1 MDIYSLWDKVL
12 VEFELNL
19 SKNHFDTWF
28 KNTYP
33 VRQEGSVLFIGVPN
47 EFARD
52 WVEKNY
58 SKEILKVTKK
68 SNPDIMSVDII
79 VTPNKKE
86 ESASEINYQKPSQL
100 SELEPSQQVNQL
112 PLTTG
117 TYNPNH
123 LNPKYTLSSLIVGTF
138 NEIAYSAGQAIIKKP
153 GTYNPFYVYG
163 STGTGKTHL
172 VQSIGNELKTIY
184 PDIKIHYVSADSF
197 STEFIN
203 AIGNKTTD
211 ELRDRYISY
220 DVLIMDDVQFL
231 SNRDKTQEQL
241 FHIFNTLT
249 EQGKQILFTSD
260 KHPQQIVGL
269 EDRIKSRL
277 TAGMVVDIT
286 KPDFESRLAILKSKS
301 DSYNINFTPEVLQFI
316 AQQIDSNIREL
327 EGIFNTISVQQEIRG
342 RLLTVTDVKEII
354 KNHIKPKKSVSI
366 EEIIKTI
373 AHYYHIEESALY
385 DTSRRREI
393 VQARQVAMYFLRN
406 DYNISYP
413 LIGRKLGGK
422 DHTTVMHSYD
432 KVREEITSNTILSQ
446 DIDHIRSIL
455 TTL

>member
-28 KNTYP
+28 KNTCP
-33 VRQEGSVLFIGVPN
+33 VRQDGSVLVVSVPN
-47 EFARD
+47 EFVRE
-52 WVEKNY
+52 WVANNY
-58 SKEILKVTKK
+58 SKEILKITK
-68 SNPDIMSVDII
+68 STNPDINEVNFI
-79 VTPNKKE
+79 VITNKKE
-86 ESASEINYQKPSQL
+86 EPEPEPVSKKIDQVSESTQTLPL
-100 SELEPSQQVNQL
+100 NQL
-112 PLTTG
+112 PLTSG

-260 KHPQQIVGL
+260 KHPQQIIGL

-301 DSYNINFTPEVLQFI
+301 ETYHTNFTPEVLQFI

-327 EGIFNTISVQQEIRG
+327 EGIFNTISVQQDIRG
-342 RLLTVTDVKEII
+342 RLLTVNDVKEII

-393 VQARQVAMYFLRN
+393 VQARQVAMYFLRS

-422 DHTTVMHSYD
+422 DHTTVMHSYE
-432 KVREEITSNTILSQ
+432 KIREELTHNTILSQ

-455 TTL
+455 ATL

>member
-28 KNTYP
+28 KNTCP
-33 VRQEGSVLFIGVPN
+33 VRQDDSVLIISVPN
-47 EFARD
+47 EFVRE
-52 WVEKNY
+52 WVTNNY
-58 SKEILKVTKK
+58 SKDILKITKK
-68 SNPDIMSVDII
+68 TNPDITEINFII
-79 VTPNKKE
+79 NKKE
-86 ESASEINYQKPSQL
+86 ELEKPEPVIKKQTTTSDL
-100 SELEPSQQVNQL
+100 ESSELPLNQL
-112 PLTTG
+112 PLTVG

-123 LNPKYTLSSLIVGTF
+123 LNPKYTLSSLIVGPF
-138 NEIAYSAGQAIIKKP
+138 NEVAYSAGQAIIKKP

-184 PDIKIHYVSADSF
+184 PDSNIYYVSADGF
-197 STEFIN
+197 STEFVN
-203 AIGNKTTD
+203 AIHHNKID
-211 ELRDRYISY
+211 ELRDRYLSY
-220 DVLIMDDVQFL
+220 DILIMDDVQFL

-241 FHIFNTLT
+241 FHIFNSLT

-260 KHPQQIVGL
+260 KHPQQIIGL
-269 EDRIKSRL
+269 EERIKSRL

-301 DSYNINFTPEVLQFI
+301 DTYNINFTPEVLQFI
-316 AQQIDSNIREL
+316 AQQVDSNIREL

-342 RLLTVTDVKEII
+342 RLLTVADVKEII

-422 DHTTVMHSYD
+422 DHTTVMHSYE
-432 KVREEITSNTILSQ
+432 KIKEELTTSTVLAQ
-446 DIDHIRSIL
+446 DIEHIRSIL
-455 TTL
+455 ATL